1 MDIQE
6 VEVTIDKNGKVSLQ
20 VRGVKGNQCLA
31 LTKDLEQALGGEVE
45 TREMTAEALEVI
57 EEQNQEKRR
66 LQGSA

>member
-45 TREMTAEALEVI
+45 TREMTAEALEAI